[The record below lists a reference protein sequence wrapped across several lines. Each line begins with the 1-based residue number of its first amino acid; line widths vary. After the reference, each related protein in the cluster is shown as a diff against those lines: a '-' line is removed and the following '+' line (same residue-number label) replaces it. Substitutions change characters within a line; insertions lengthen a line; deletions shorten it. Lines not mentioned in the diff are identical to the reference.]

1 MNNMALE
8 PQTIRQQI
16 TNHLRKDLV
25 LGTFPAGATLR
36 ETELAARLG
45 VSRGPVR
52 DAFIQLSH
60 EGFLDYQANRGV
72 TVRQPPDPADREFVA
87 DMRRRMETYVVA
99 KGIKRV
105 TDEAIARVGAA
116 LSRLQSA
123 CEQGDAI
130 EIAYCDVAFHES
142 ILIACG
148 GEDFV
153 GSWRLLC
160 SRMLLAYT
168 RHENYGETYREHAA
182 IFEALKKKS
191 SRATVATIKA
201 NIK

>member
-1 MNNMALE
+1 MDSA

-16 TNHLRKDLV
+16 TNQIRNNLV
-25 LGTFPAGATLR
+25 SGAFPAGTTLR
-36 ETELAARLG
+36 ESELASRLG

-60 EGFLDYQANRGV
+60 EGFLEYQANRGV
-72 TVRQPPDPADREFVA
+72 TVRQPPDPADREFVT
-87 DMRRRMETYVVA
+87 DIRRRIESYVIA
-99 KGIKRV
+99 KGIKQITEDSV
-105 TDEAIARVGAA
+105 KSIESALAR
-116 LSRLQSA
+116 LKSA
-123 CEQGDAI
+123 CEKGDAT
-130 EIAYCDVAFHES
+130 EIAYCDIAFHES

-148 GEDFV
+148 GEDLV

-168 RHENYGETYREHAA
+168 RHANYGQTYQEHAD
-182 IFEALKKKS
+182 ILEALKKKS
-191 SRATVATIKA
+191 SRAAIAAIKA

>member
-1 MNNMALE
+1 MTPA

-16 TNHLRKDLV
+16 TNQIREDLV
-25 LGTFPAGATLR
+25 SGVFPAGTTLR
-36 ETELAARLG
+36 ESELASRLG

-60 EGFLDYQANRGV
+60 EGFLAYQANRGV
-72 TVRQPPDPADREFVA
+72 TVRQPPDPADREFVT
-87 DMRRRMETYVVA
+87 DIRKRMESYIIG
-99 KGIKRV
+99 KGIKQV
-105 TDEAIARVGAA
+105 TE
-116 LSRLQSA
+116 
-123 CEQGDAI
+123 DAI
-130 EIAYCDVAFHES
+130 KTVESSLARLKAACDRGDPMEIAQRDIEFHES

-148 GEDFV
+148 GEDLV

-168 RHENYGETYREHAA
+168 RHDSYGQTYQEHAD
-182 IFEALKKKS
+182 IFQAFKKKS
-191 SRATVATIKA
+191 IRATIAAIKA